1 MLKDI
6 QVDNNINVGVA
17 IVRDLNYDVEAEWT
31 VFVVNLSNEP
41 ITNVMVTCK
50 GYGNIDGEH
59 KETTTMRYFLNDME
73 AQMAIKVEPINPDL
87 FVLDNEYF
95 LTFFQGGEMHDK
107 KIIFKANT
115 ITDKNFEIVEVVL
128 QPGIYLQ

>member
-6 QVDNNINVGVA
+6 HVDNNINVGVA
-17 IVRDLNYDVEAEWT
+17 IVRDLNYDVETEWT
-31 VFVVNLSNEP
+31 VFVVNLTNDP

-50 GYGNIDGEH
+50 GYGIIDNEP
-59 KETTTMRYFLNDME
+59 KETTIMRYFLNDME

-87 FVLDNEYF
+87 FVLNNEYF

-107 KIIFKANT
+107 KLIFEANT
-115 ITDKNFEIVEVVL
+115 IIDKNFEIVDVVL
-128 QPGIYLQ
+128 QPGIYLH